1 MKPFSLSQ
9 VFFLG
14 IIFSSFLKGNIKS
27 KTYLTLVGYI
37 DIKIGGLD
45 IGITSFEIL
54 FFIL

>member
-37 DIKIGGLD
+37 DIKIGGLE